1 MFWCHNNTTYIS
13 TKNIFL
19 LNNNTAYTK
28 QCVFNV
34 CFNFLILTPSI
45 DKQNFVKLVTIG
57 VHHIHMYNYFYWFVC
72 YFSSN
77 IFIGSYNFTQFK
89 KVTATYLAF
98 NLFVCP

>member
-1 MFWCHNNTTYIS
+1 MCFGAITIQH
-13 TKNIFL
+13 IFL

-57 VHHIHMYNYFYWFVC
+57 VHHIHMYNYFYWF
-72 YFSSN
+72 
-77 IFIGSYNFTQFK
+77 
-89 KVTATYLAF
+89 L
-98 NLFVCP
+98 